1 MLPSAKVGIYKP
13 SGTGRDGYITVD
25 NGGFCIKHPSRYQ
38 PHYTKTNGLYYSKLG
53 TGSHTTIYQR
63 DGTGRDTGS
72 LIKIYT
78 HSRKKITLILEKNY
92 TKIWINSRKFVIGSF
107 RKLNKNIC
115 KHLSNYNISD

>member
-63 DGTGRDTGS
+63 DGTGRDSYIYETNGGFAS
-72 LIKIYT
+72 LTFTNSNPGIIFC
-78 HSRKKITLILEKNY
+78 STLRDGYL
-92 TKIWINSRKFVIGSF
+92 KF
-107 RKLNKNIC
+107 NN
-115 KHLSNYNISD
+115 